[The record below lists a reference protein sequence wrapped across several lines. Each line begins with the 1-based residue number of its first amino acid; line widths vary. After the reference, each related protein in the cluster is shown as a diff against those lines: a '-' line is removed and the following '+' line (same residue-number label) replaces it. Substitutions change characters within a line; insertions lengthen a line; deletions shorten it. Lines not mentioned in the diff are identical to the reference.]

1 MKSTN
6 SISLF
11 IFISL
16 FYFSSKLPE
25 IFLSLLLIS
34 FHHWYYPISFLEG
47 KILLLSRYDNLE
59 DIHVYTLHFWM
70 CQCLW
75 LCQKLLLPFAA
86 FTVSSELAGSQIGY
100 WFFFFKIKKKKRFVE
115 AEGSRKML
123 KDFFLFLKYY
133 KHAFVLFLFIFIT
146 CLSIQ

>member
-1 MKSTN
+1 MVAAIKKKKTIIKINSWNNVDFLSGKLFNIFNFHFNIYKQKTN
-6 SISLF
+6 EIYQ
-11 IFISL
+11 
-16 FYFSSKLPE
+16 FYFSVYFYFSILFSSELPE

-34 FHHWYYPISFLEG
+34 FHHWYYPILFLEG

-100 WFFFFKIKKKKRFVE
+100 WFFF
-115 AEGSRKML
+115 L
-123 KDFFLFLKYY
+123 
-133 KHAFVLFLFIFIT
+133 
-146 CLSIQ
+146 